1 MPSKQKHVISRQTV
15 QRLLEVD
22 NFSHSKNSL
31 TMATLLY
38 DTADTRKH
46 TQGDERDQM
55 VTGEKDSEYNVDP
68 NIDSDIF
75 GQEGYENS
83 DNKILSNRNQNGGRN
98 FIWENSLHA

>member
-1 MPSKQKHVISRQTV
+1 MPSKQKHVISRQTN

-46 TQGDERDQM
+46 TQADERDQM
-55 VTGEKDSEYNVDP
+55 VTG
-68 NIDSDIF
+68 
-75 GQEGYENS
+75 
-83 DNKILSNRNQNGGRN
+83 
-98 FIWENSLHA
+98 